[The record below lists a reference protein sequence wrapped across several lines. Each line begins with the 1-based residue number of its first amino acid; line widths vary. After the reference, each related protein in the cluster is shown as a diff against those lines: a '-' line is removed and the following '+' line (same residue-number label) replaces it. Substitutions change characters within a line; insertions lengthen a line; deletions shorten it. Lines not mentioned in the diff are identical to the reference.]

1 MQNVKVKFGVLEGP
15 REGSDTQT
23 ERDEPLIRDL
33 LGIEL
38 PLDLVELHQGV
49 SEVGR
54 FDLPLEELIEDLDVS
69 DLTCNCQP
77 FLVHSPLRVIVVH
90 GIHWEVRLV

>member
-1 MQNVKVKFGVLEGP
+1 LENVKVKLGVLERP
-15 REGSDTQT
+15 REGPDTET

-33 LGIEL
+33 LGVEL

-49 SEVGR
+49 YEVGR

-77 FLVHSPLRVIVVH
+77 FLVHSPLRIIVVH
-90 GIHWEVRLV
+90 GIHWEVCLV